1 MLAKHLA
8 DRFLTERVPLLGD
21 LVGLVPLSNAGIA
34 FGIRLPAIVQTLLIT
49 VALLLVLH
57 LGMQRRRSRI
67 EQVSFGLIL
76 GGALGNLLDRVPDGM
91 VTDFFQVSS
100 FYIFN
105 VADCCITVGVALL
118 VLDQVIQWW
127 KHRRIHIAP

>member
-1 MLAKHLA
+1 
-8 DRFLTERVPLLGD
+8 
-21 LVGLVPLSNAGIA
+21 
-34 FGIRLPAIVQTLLIT
+34 
-49 VALLLVLH
+49 
-57 LGMQRRRSRI
+57 
-67 EQVSFGLIL
+67 
-76 GGALGNLLDRVPDGM
+76 M